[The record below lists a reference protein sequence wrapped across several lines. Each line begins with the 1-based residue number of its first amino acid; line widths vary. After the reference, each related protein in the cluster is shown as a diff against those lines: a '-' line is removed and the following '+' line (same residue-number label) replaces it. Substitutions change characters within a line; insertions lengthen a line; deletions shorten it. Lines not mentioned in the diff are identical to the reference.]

1 MEMYCT
7 ICNYT
12 FKIRPEEE
20 GNYDSKYDLKD
31 ECWVCNKKINRKRD
45 EYDRP
50 RKKVK
55 LSRVQP
61 LKKFNEQMTQA
72 QKKWV
77 KNNSQ
82 LVQLCRV
89 SWTVGHRS
97 VKSKP

>member
-45 EYDRP
+45 EYDQP

-55 LSRVQP
+55 LSRV
-61 LKKFNEQMTQA
+61 
-72 QKKWV
+72 
-77 KNNSQ
+77 
-82 LVQLCRV
+82 
-89 SWTVGHRS
+89 
-97 VKSKP
+97 